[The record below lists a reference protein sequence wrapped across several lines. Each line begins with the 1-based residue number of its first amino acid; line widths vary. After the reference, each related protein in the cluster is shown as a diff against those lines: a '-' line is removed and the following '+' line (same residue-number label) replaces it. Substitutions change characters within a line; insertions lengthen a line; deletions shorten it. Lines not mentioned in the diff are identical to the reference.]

1 MTELP
6 LGLKARI
13 FRSAMPFG
21 TYDPA
26 GEVLDEYV
34 QNDIS
39 VVVPLASVEECE
51 EKANRDL
58 HRLYEEMG
66 FEVVALPVEDYAVPR
81 VEAPLAAVIAKVIT
95 FAEAGRNVVVH
106 CSAGQG
112 RTGTF
117 MACMARTLF
126 GMSGEEAI
134 KWVRRYIPG
143 AVETPEQEKL
153 VNEYRRTKG
162 GYG

>member
-6 LGLKARI
+6 FGLKAKI

-21 TYDPA
+21 TYDPEGA
-26 GEVLDEYV
+26 VLDDYAK
-34 QNDIS
+34 NDIS

-51 EKANRDL
+51 EKANRNL
-58 HRLYEEMG
+58 HHLYREKG
-66 FEVVALPVEDYAVPR
+66 FEVVALPVEDYAASG
-81 VEAPLAAVIAKVIT
+81 VEALADVIARVIAY
-95 FAEAGRNVVVH
+95 AEAGRNVVVH

-126 GMSGEEAI
+126 GLSGEEAI
-134 KWVRRYIPG
+134 AWVRRYIPG

-153 VNEYRRTKG
+153 VREYRRTKG

>member
-6 LGLKARI
+6 FGLKAKI

-21 TYDPA
+21 TYDPS
-26 GEVLDEYV
+26 GEVLDEYLK
-34 QNDIS
+34 NNIS

-51 EKANRDL
+51 EKANRNL

-66 FEVVALPVEDYAVPR
+66 FDVVALPVEDYAAPR
-81 VEAPLAAVIAKVIT
+81 VEALAAVIAKVIAY
-95 FAEAGRNVVVH
+95 AEAGRNVVVH

-117 MACMARTLF
+117 MACMARQVF
-126 GMSGEEAI
+126 GLSGEETMA
-134 KWVRRYIPG
+134 WVRRYIPG
-143 AVETPEQEKL
+143 AVETPEKEKL
-153 VNEYRRTKG
+153 VREYGRTKG

>member
-6 LGLKARI
+6 FGLKGRI

-21 TYDPA
+21 TYDPS
-26 GEVLDEYV
+26 GEVLHEYV

-39 VVVPLASVEECE
+39 VVVPLASVQECE
-51 EKANRDL
+51 EKARRDL
-58 HRLYEEMG
+58 HRLYREMG
-66 FEVVALPVEDYAVPR
+66 FEVVALPVEDYAAPR
-81 VEAPLAAVIAKVIT
+81 VEAMSDVIAKVIAN
-95 FAEAGRNVVVH
+95 AEAGRNVVVH
-106 CSAGQG
+106 CSAGQN

-117 MACMARTLF
+117 IACMARTLF
-126 GMSGEEAI
+126 DMSGEEAMA
-134 KWVRRYIPG
+134 WVRIYIPG

-153 VNEYRRTKG
+153 VREYGRTKG

>member
-6 LGLKARI
+6 FGLKGKI

-21 TYDPA
+21 TYDPE
-26 GEVLDEYV
+26 GVVLDEYV
-34 QNDIS
+34 KSGIS

-51 EKANRDL
+51 EKANRNL

-66 FEVVALPVEDYAVPR
+66 FDVAALPVEDYAAPR
-81 VEAPLAAVIAKVIT
+81 VEVLAHVIAKVI
-95 FAEAGRNVVVH
+95 AYAGAGRNVVVH

-126 GMSGEEAI
+126 AMSGEEAI
-134 KWVRRYIPG
+134 AWTRRYIPG
-143 AVETPEQEKL
+143 AVETPEQEEL
-153 VNEYRRTKG
+153 VHEYVQEL
-162 GYG
+162 

>member
-6 LGLKARI
+6 FGLKGKI

-51 EKANRDL
+51 EKASRNL
-58 HRLYEEMG
+58 HRIYEEMG
-66 FEVVALPVEDYAVPR
+66 FEVVALPVEDYAAPR
-81 VEAPLAAVIAKVIT
+81 AEVLADVIAKVIAC
-95 FAEAGRNVVVH
+95 AEAGRNVVVH

-117 MACMARTLF
+117 MACMARQLF
-126 GMSGEEAI
+126 GLSGEEAI
-134 KWVRRYIPG
+134 AWARRYISG

-153 VNEYRRTKG
+153 VYEYA
-162 GYG
+162 

>member
-6 LGLKARI
+6 FGLKGKI

-21 TYDPA
+21 TYDPE
-26 GEVLDEYV
+26 GLVLDEYL
-34 QNDIS
+34 QNGIS

-66 FEVVALPVEDYAVPR
+66 YEVVALPVEDYTAPR
-81 VEAPLAAVIAKVIT
+81 VEALADVIARVIAY
-95 FAEAGRNVVVH
+95 AEAGRNIVVH

-117 MACMARTLF
+117 MACMARQLF
-126 GMSGEEAI
+126 GVSGEEAI
-134 KWVRRYIPG
+134 AWARRYIPG
-143 AVETPEQEKL
+143 AVETSEQEKL
-153 VNEYRRTKG
+153 VHEYV
-162 GYG
+162 